1 MRHPVLLLLGLALL
15 LVGGQGQPPPRR
27 GRMPGVPRPR
37 THSMRTRSLG
47 LEDNVPAPG
56 ARVSYLAQLLTKA
69 RAVYHAAAA
78 GVQALADSDGLRY
91 IAHVLVND
99 VVSGTC
105 GRGCVPM
112 W

>member
-47 LEDNVPAPG
+47 LENPLANAP
-56 ARVSYLAQLLTKA
+56 RVSYLSQLLTKA

-78 GVQALADSDGLRY
+78 GVQALADRDGLRY

-105 GRGCVPM
+105 GRGCGPM